1 MALAHSLSFGA
12 LLKRERLARGLTQ
25 ETLAEHAGLSSRAIS
40 DLERGIN
47 RAPRK
52 ETLRLLADALQ
63 LAPDERAQLEA
74 AFHRSTTAPAVPA
87 ATPERRLFSDATRV
101 PLAGR
106 AREVALLS
114 QHLAGKEPPLL
125 LLAGE
130 PGIGKSRLLAEAA
143 QRASAQGWTVLK
155 GQCHRRSSQEPYAP
169 LLEAVEYH
177 LHQQP
182 PGQQRLNLQGCS
194 WLVRLLP
201 ELADTALVPTPS
213 WMATPEQ
220 ERRLMYAAVARYLA
234 NIAGPAGT
242 LLVLDD
248 FQWAGTDALDL
259 LASLLRSM
267 KDQPVRFLGA
277 YRSTEVI
284 SGHPLSILL
293 TDLALAGL
301 VAQEQVG
308 PLSPQE
314 ARSLLR
320 TLLEHEGLP
329 TPLQEQVLSRAGGVP
344 FFLMSCA
351 QALQADIREGQ
362 AVLTIPSNVV
372 ESIRQRV
379 SVLPESAQD
388 VLKTAAVIG
397 RRASGA
403 LLAAL
408 GGPDEHILLA
418 ALDAACQGA
427 LLVEVEADVYQFAHD
442 LIHDVVLA
450 DLGGRRR
457 KVFHQRIA
465 EALEYQSGAAPVEQ
479 LAYHFTRAG
488 NEVKAAFYLELAG
501 KRAEQLHAP
510 AEAEG
515 YYRALVPL
523 LERLERPATIAE
535 ICERWGKV
543 LHTLARYD
551 EALEVC
557 ERVVHLAEALG
568 DQEQMWRALSEIG
581 KSHVRRGTAQEGLR
595 RLEGLY
601 ERIETNTPS
610 PALVTMETTRAALY
624 YGCQRFIEERA
635 VAERAVALARIV
647 GEEALLVKALHALCL
662 ASSWSLVPVAEFA
675 PLLEELIARAEQ
687 IGDLWCLSHALRWA
701 GMMHL
706 EQGHLER
713 QQREFDRAVEAA
725 ERLGDPAQIANL
737 RARRAYSTFQTGHWT
752 QARLDYEE
760 AMKYLSQVR
769 QYRGTGVVLARR
781 GELAMA
787 EGRWEEATHDL
798 TEGIRL
804 AEQTGDLEGWIA
816 GHSCLGECELLEG
829 QPGAAYER
837 LSRVHQRLGQLA
849 SQLLLAWAALEL
861 GQLEEAEVLLT
872 QSLEKATAAG
882 SRITRG
888 ETLSV
893 SARLSTLQR
902 RWSEAAALL
911 EQALASVAGLP
922 YLEAKAHYGYG
933 LLYRQ
938 QGATQFARKHF
949 EAALA
954 ICTRLGERL
963 YARQIEVELTV
974 IKQTELHS

>member
-1 MALAHSLSFGA
+1 MALTHPLPFGA
-12 LLKRERLARGLTQ
+12 LLKRARLARGLTQ
-25 ETLAEHAGLSSRAIS
+25 EALGERAGLSYRAIS
-40 DLERGIN
+40 DLERGVN

-63 LAPDERAQLEA
+63 LSADERARLEA
-74 AFHRSTTAPAVPA
+74 AYRWSTAAPA
-87 ATPERRLFSDATRV
+87 TPPVREHGIFSASARV

-106 AREVALLS
+106 ADELARLA
-114 QHLAGKEPPLL
+114 QHLAGEGPPLL

-169 LLEAVEYH
+169 LLEAVESH

-182 PGQQRLNLQGCS
+182 LAQKRLYLQGCS

-201 ELADTALVPTPS
+201 ELADTVLVPTPS
-213 WMATPEQ
+213 WTASPEQ
-220 ERRLMYAAVARYLA
+220 ERRLMFAAVARYLA
-234 NIAGPAGT
+234 NSAGPSGI
-242 LLVLDD
+242 LLILDD
-248 FQWAGTDALDL
+248 LQWAGADALDL
-259 LASLLRSM
+259 LISLLRSTQ
-267 KDQPVRFLGA
+267 DQPIRFLGA

-284 SGHPLSILL
+284 AQHPLRILL
-293 TDLALAGL
+293 TDLTLAGL

-308 PLSPQE
+308 PLAPQE
-314 ARSLLR
+314 AQSLLR
-320 TLLEHEGLP
+320 TLLEHEELHP
-329 TPLQEQVLSRAGGVP
+329 PLQEQVLSRVGGVP

-351 QALQADIREGQ
+351 QALQANSREGQ
-362 AVLTIPSNVV
+362 AVLTIPSNVA

-379 SVLPESAQD
+379 SALPESAQD

-403 LLAAL
+403 LLTAL
-408 GGPDEHILLA
+408 SGPDEHTLLA

-457 KVFHQRIA
+457 KVLHQRIA
-465 EALEYQSGAAPVEQ
+465 EALEHRSGAAPVEQ
-479 LAYHFTRAG
+479 LAYHFTQAG
-488 NEVKAAFYLELAG
+488 NEEKAAFYLEQAG
-501 KRAEQLHAP
+501 KRAEQVHAP

-515 YYRALVPL
+515 YYRELVPL

-535 ICERWGKV
+535 ICERWGNV

-551 EALEVC
+551 ESLEVC

-568 DQEQMWRALSEIG
+568 DQDQMWRALSEIG
-581 KSHVRRGTAQEGLR
+581 QSHVRRGTAPEGLR
-595 RLEGLY
+595 RLERLY
-601 ERIETNTPS
+601 ARIEADTPS

-624 YGCQRFIEERA
+624 YGCQQFTEERA
-635 VAERAVALARIV
+635 VAERAVARARIV

-662 ASSWSLVPVAEFA
+662 ALSNLASFAELS
-675 PLLEELIARAEQ
+675 PPLEELIARAKQ
-687 IGDLWCLSHALRWA
+687 VGDLWSLSHALSWA
-701 GMMHL
+701 GKRHL
-706 EQGHLER
+706 EQGHLEH
-713 QQREFDRAVEAA
+713 QQRAFDGAVEAA
-725 ERLGDPAQIANL
+725 ERLGDPAQMAII
-737 RARRAYSTFQTGHWT
+737 RARRAYATFLTGHWT

-760 AMKYLSQVR
+760 AMMHLGRVR
-769 QYRGTGVVLARR
+769 QYRGTGAVLTGC

-787 EGRWEEATHDL
+787 EGRWEEARRDL

-804 AEQTGDLEGWIA
+804 AEQTGDLEGWA
-816 GHSCLGECELLEG
+816 VGHSCLAERELLEG
-829 QPGAAYER
+829 QPAAAYER
-837 LSRVHQRLGQLA
+837 LSRVYQRLGQLA
-849 SQLLLAWAALEL
+849 SPLLLAWAALEL
-861 GQLEEAEVLLT
+861 GQLDEAEVFLT

-882 SRITRG
+882 SRITQG
-888 ETLSV
+888 ETLRM
-893 SARLSTLQR
+893 SARLTTRQR

-922 YLEAKAHYGYG
+922 YLEAKVHHGYG
-933 LLYRQ
+933 ILYQQ
-938 QGATQFARKHF
+938 QGQRNLPAN
-949 EAALA
+949 ALRPRWPSVPGWA
-954 ICTRLGERL
+954 SGSMPSILRR
-963 YARQIEVELTV
+963 RWQ
-974 IKQTELHS
+974 H